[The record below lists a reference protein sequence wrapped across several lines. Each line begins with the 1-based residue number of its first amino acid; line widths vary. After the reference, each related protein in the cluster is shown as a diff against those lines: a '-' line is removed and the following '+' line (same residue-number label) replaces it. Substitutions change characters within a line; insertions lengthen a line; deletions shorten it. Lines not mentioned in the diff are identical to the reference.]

1 MMNIKKTKIYLIP
14 VLIYLAFIAVY
25 TGISDYRN
33 NQYLFMPVWD
43 VKHYLDISE
52 SGYDVYPCTPGI
64 DGRAGDICGNS
75 GWYPMWPLV
84 VKLFRPLL
92 GGSSKYT
99 FVGLTFAFTLISFIL
114 FFHFIFRRYDL
125 IAAIVSLLALVMG
138 PASFYLLTGFPY
150 ALFMLLLMIYL
161 LLLYAPAGAAR
172 NIFLFLTAMA
182 LSLTYPTG
190 ILIAVVP
197 LVWYLAES
205 RRFAMPDKKISY
217 WLRLA
222 AYIIPF
228 GLGLFLLWTYFYF
241 KFDDFFLQLHF
252 QAKYDRTWAFPVWIM
267 LKSLVKTPILSPENL
282 VIIWYGLAFLLFI
295 PYRMKKE
302 LWIVAL
308 VLYLFSLTTGTTLSI
323 YRHYLIIF
331 PIYMIVGT
339 SAKPLWLKAA
349 FIALGMIISLKVLFP
364 LFMAYR
370 LI

>member
-1 MMNIKKTKIYLIP
+1 MINIKTIKIYLIP
-14 VLIYLAFIAVY
+14 VLIYLAFTAIYV
-25 TGISDYRN
+25 GISEKRG
-33 NQYLFMPVWD
+33 NQYLFLPVWD

-52 SGYDVYPCTPGI
+52 TGYDVHPCTPGI

-84 VKLFRPLL
+84 VKLSRPVL

-99 FVGLTFAFTLISFIL
+99 FIGLTFAFVFISFIL
-114 FFHFIFRRYDL
+114 LFHFMFRHFGL
-125 IAAIVSLLALVMG
+125 KAAIITLVALACG

-150 ALFMLLLMIYL
+150 ALFMLLFMVYL
-161 LLLYAPAGAAR
+161 IMLYRPEGITR
-172 NIFLFLTAMA
+172 SLVLFLTAMA

-197 LVWYLAES
+197 LVWYLAEY
-205 RRFAMPDKKISY
+205 KKTGGSEKPISKWASLFGY
-217 WLRLA
+217 L
-222 AYIIPF
+222 IPF

-252 QAKYDRTWAFPVWIM
+252 QAKYDRTWAFPFWIM
-267 LKSLVKTPILSPENL
+267 LKSLFKEPIFGPENL
-282 VIIWYGLAFLLFI
+282 AIIWYGLIFLLFM
-295 PYRMKKE
+295 PFRLKKE
-302 LWIVAL
+302 LWITAL
-308 VLYLFSLTTGTTLSI
+308 VLYLFSLTTGTTMSI

-331 PIYMIVGT
+331 PAYMIIAA
-339 SAKPLWLKAA
+339 SAKPLWLKAGY
-349 FIALGMIISLKVLFP
+349 IVLGLIISLTVLFP